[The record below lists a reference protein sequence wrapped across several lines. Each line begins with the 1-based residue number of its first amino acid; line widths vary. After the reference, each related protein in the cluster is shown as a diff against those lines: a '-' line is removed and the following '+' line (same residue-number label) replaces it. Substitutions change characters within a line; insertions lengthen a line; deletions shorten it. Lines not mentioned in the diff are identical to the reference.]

1 MKKVALIIF
10 DRFEEIEA
18 ITPIDILRRAGADV
32 KILTLGNSLNVQG
45 RSSIE
50 IKADAFF
57 SDSMDE
63 TFDAVVLSGGPGT
76 YDVANN
82 TSLLNFLKKHNS
94 LGKLVAA
101 ICAAPIVLKN
111 AGVLDGKTC
120 TGHTSVMD
128 TLGKNAICEAVVTD
142 SNVITSRG
150 AGTALVFAL
159 KIVEELFGKEKS
171 LIVADSICLS
181 K

>member
-32 KILTLGNSLNVQG
+32 KVLTLGSTLNVRG

-50 IKADAFF
+50 IKADALF
-57 SDSMDE
+57 SDCMDE
-63 TFDAVVLSGGPGT
+63 VFDAIVLSGGPGT
-76 YDVANN
+76 YDVADNI
-82 TSLLNFLKKHNS
+82 SLLNFLKKHNS
-94 LGKLVAA
+94 LGKLVCA

-111 AGVLDGKTC
+111 AGLLDGKTC

-128 TLGKNAICEAVVTD
+128 RLGEHANCESVVSD
-142 SNVITSRG
+142 SMLITSRG
-150 AGTALVFAL
+150 AGTALTFAL
-159 KIVEELFGKEKS
+159 KIVEELFGKEKA
-171 LIVADSICLS
+171 LEIAESICLS